1 MAVDHYALCPCGS
14 GKKIKFCKCASSID
28 ELEKVMKM
36 VSGSQM
42 VAALDRLNQ
51 VLTNHPDAAWA
62 LAIKGRLLMSLREH
76 DSLAANSERFIR
88 LQPSNPL
95 ALAQRAA
102 AEIFQGD
109 VKAAAASLLQALAE
123 SGRVVDSF
131 LMEISSLLAL
141 TLARSKNLLSAR
153 LYATLPLAT
162 SDYEDSKFAQQI
174 LGELN
179 RSNSVSLLVKNLPT
193 PFPRPEDAS
202 WAERFDEADALLH
215 SNQVLLAESK
225 FEGLDRQFPE
235 QAAIVSG
242 LLTCAVWRADVAA
255 QIRLLKKLSRIEQAA
270 GELEEAARL
279 FATATAI
286 NPADADLSVQLYEFV
301 YELENSEEAT
311 LAIAAD
317 AKWVPLPAE
326 SLAQAADE
334 SDGVPPRAGFQV
346 LDREP
351 LAGDA
356 AVTSAADV
364 PLVKTVAL
372 LFGKQTDRP
381 ARLVL
386 LDVNE
391 PDRELVEQSV
401 QATLQLSAP
410 VEVKEQAM
418 SLLSLMFPR
427 TFGVNI
433 EEMDDQ
439 EVVNQLVANNI
450 DHAVGGAKLPL
461 FAGKTLAEA
470 AEDPSTLMFRT
481 AIVRQLEA
489 MAVGLQQFERSLD
502 RLRTLLAVE
511 PLPPLTPRTDED
523 VEALS
528 LFDLLRVDP
537 SQLDSEGVVYL
548 FQRCSQV
555 NVQETLKS
563 VAHMLVKQEGAEYDA
578 ETIYSAYL
586 ALLGTAESLE
596 VAMALAAEAKAW
608 CKTQGISAGPILLNE
623 LQLYVREGNV
633 AGFQKTIDT
642 IMTEHSQ
649 EPELMAHVQQLLT
662 QLGLLGPD
670 GSPRT
675 GGRPAAAPQSGLWTG
690 DAGSPPPAAQQPSA
704 PPSQA
709 GGAAPAAGK
718 LWLPGMD

>member
-102 AEIFQGD
+102 AEIFQGE
-109 VKAAAASLLQALAE
+109 VKAAAVSLLQALAE
-123 SGRVVDSF
+123 SGRSVDSF

-141 TLARSKNLLSAR
+141 ALARSQNLLSAR

-162 SDYEDSKFAQQI
+162 TDYEDSKLAQQI

-179 RSNSVSLLVKNLPT
+179 RASGVSLLVKNLPS
-193 PFPRPEDAS
+193 PIPRPDDVS

-225 FEGLDRQFPE
+225 LEGLDRQFPE

-242 LLTCAVWRADVAA
+242 LLTCAVWRADVTV
-255 QIRLLKKLSRIEQAA
+255 QVRLLKKLSRIELAA
-270 GELEEAARL
+270 GELEDSARL
-279 FATATAI
+279 FATASAI
-286 NPADADLSVQLYEFV
+286 KPSDVELSVPLHECV
-301 YELENSEEAT
+301 YELENTEEAT
-311 LAIAAD
+311 LSIAANPQ
-317 AKWVPLPAE
+317 WVPLPAE
-326 SLAQAADE
+326 SLAQAAE
-334 SDGVPPRAGFQV
+334 EPDGVPPRAGFQV

-351 LAGDA
+351 LAADA
-356 AVTSAADV
+356 EITSADQV

-372 LFGKQTDRP
+372 LFGKQTDRA

-391 PDRELVEQSV
+391 SDREVVEQLV

-410 VEVKEQAM
+410 AEVKEQSM
-418 SLLSLMFPR
+418 PLLSLMFPR
-427 TFGVNI
+427 TFGVNV
-433 EEMDDQ
+433 EELVDQ
-439 EVVNQLVANNI
+439 EIVKQLVANNI
-450 DHAVGGAKLPL
+450 DHAIGGAKLPL

-470 AEDPSTLMFRT
+470 AQDPGTLMFRT

-489 MAVGLQQFERSLD
+489 MAVSLPQFELSLD
-502 RLRTLLAVE
+502 RLRKLLAIE
-511 PLPPLTPRTDED
+511 PLPKLTPQTDED

-537 SQLDSEGVVYL
+537 SQLDTEGVVYL

-555 NVQETLKS
+555 NVQDTLKL
-563 VAHMLVKQEGAEYDA
+563 VANVIVQQDDSAYDS
-578 ETIYSAYL
+578 EMVYSAYL
-586 ALLGTAESLE
+586 ALLGNADSLDE
-596 VAMALAAEAKAW
+596 ALRIVAEAKAW
-608 CKTQGISAGPILLNE
+608 CKSKGMSAGPILLNE
-623 LQLYVREGNV
+623 LQLYLREGDSV
-633 AGFQKTIDT
+633 GFQKTIET
-642 IMTEHSQ
+642 IMTDHSH
-649 EPELMAHVQQLLT
+649 EPELMAHVQQLLM

-670 GSPRT
+670 GSPRPA
-675 GGRPAAAPQSGLWTG
+675 GRPAAAQQSGLWTG
-690 DAGSPPPAAQQPSA
+690 DAAQAPPAAQPSA
-704 PPSQA
+704 SPSQA
-709 GGAAPAAGK
+709 GGASPAAGK